1 MSWGELVVIPPW
13 DLVLQVVVRLV
24 VAAILGGIIGMERM
38 LKGKPAGLRTQM
50 LVCMA
55 SASVLIV
62 ARLDGIPHAELSRVI
77 DGILTGI
84 GFIGGGVIL
93 KLTQEREILG
103 VTTAASIWAT
113 AAVGIAVGLGA
124 LWIAVVTVFVVWV
137 ILFVL
142 GYFETHVWKV
152 GDGAFDSASDNSTSD
167 K

>member
-1 MSWGELVVIPPW
+1 M
-13 DLVLQVVVRLV
+13 LQVVVRLV
-24 VAAILGGIIGMERM
+24 VAAILGGIIGMERL

-50 LVCMA
+50 LVCMG
-55 SASVLIV
+55 SAAVLIV
-62 ARLDGIPHAELSRVI
+62 ARLDGIPQAELSRVI

-113 AAVGIAVGLGA
+113 AAIGIAVGLGA
-124 LWIAVVTVFVVWV
+124 LWIAIITVLVVWI

-142 GYFETHVWKV
+142 GYFETHVWKLDKST
-152 GDGAFDSASDNSTSD
+152 GDLASNESTDSE
-167 K
+167 